1 MMEIP
6 EPITLVFDQAI
17 QMVYSFEPLA
27 AKTVVL
33 VPDVLKAQV
42 GVAADAIGMDVETV
56 SYVFGLLVCYPLG
69 LIMAQIP
76 FGMARHLFSFLLG
89 AFLLQFTLGSQWIHQ
104 LISSLVAYAMIV
116 VLPRKTL
123 KTVLPV
129 FAMLYMTA
137 GHLHRQYVNYLG
149 WDLDFTGC
157 QMVLT
162 MKLYMIAYNLYDG
175 ELLAKGIDN
184 RAAKKCAA
192 YALKDKPNLLE
203 FLGYTFC
210 FSNLLAGP
218 ASEFSVYEQACN
230 GSIFKMKDGS
240 YKRPD
245 NLFATIRPLL
255 ESFVAMGAFLYLG
268 GQFPLLDPTDPQHN
282 TPAIL
287 TATFLQKP
295 FLARYFHAWMGL
307 LGVRQKYYFG
317 WKNAEGAQNV
327 WYAGFDGWDENGK
340 AIGWETS
347 SNVDIIGFEL
357 ASDVQNMSKNWN
369 KKTSF
374 WLTRYVYIR
383 TGGSL
388 LAVYSMSAFWHG
400 FYPGYYIFFLSVP
413 IATLC
418 DRLAKKKI
426 SPYIPPSSSFY
437 PIYCAMG
444 TLATTV
450 TINYMILPFVLLA
463 GSWSIEAYKS
473 FFFFGHVGSIIAF
486 GLLSVLPSPK
496 KDKKKTA

>member
-1 MMEIP
+1 M
-6 EPITLVFDQAI
+6 A
-17 QMVYSFEPLA
+17 
-27 AKTVVL
+27 
-33 VPDVLKAQV
+33 
-42 GVAADAIGMDVETV
+42 VAADAIGMDVETV
-56 SYVFGLLVCYPLG
+56 SYVLGLLVCYPLG
-69 LIMAQIP
+69 IIMAQIP

-89 AFLLQFTLGSQWIHQ
+89 AFLLQFTLGVQWIHQ
-104 LISSLVAYAMIV
+104 LISSLVAYAMILI
-116 VLPRKTL
+116 LPRTTL

-175 ELLAKGIDN
+175 ELLAKGIDD
-184 RAAKKCAA
+184 RAAKKCSA
-192 YALKDKPNLLE
+192 YALKDAPNLLE

-218 ASEFSVYEQACN
+218 ATEFSVYEKAVD
-230 GSIFKMKDGS
+230 GSIFKMKNGTHKTPANS
-240 YKRPD
+240 
-245 NLFATIRPLL
+245 LATIRPLL
-255 ESFVAMGAFLYLG
+255 ESFVALGSFLYLG
-268 GQFPLLDPTDPQHN
+268 SRFPLLDPIDPQRN
-282 TPAIL
+282 TPFIL
-287 TATFLQKP
+287 TESFLTKP
-295 FLARYFHAWMGL
+295 FLVRYFHAWMGL
-307 LGVRQKYYFG
+307 LCVRQKYYFG
-317 WKNAEGAQNV
+317 WKNAEGAQNI
-327 WYAGFDGWDENGK
+327 WYAGFDGWDDNGEPK
-340 AIGWETS
+340 GWETS

-383 TGGSL
+383 TAGSL

-400 FYPGYYIFFLSVP
+400 FYPGYYMFFLSVP
-413 IATLC
+413 LATVC

-426 SPYIPPSSSFY
+426 SPYVPPTSSLY
-437 PIYCAMG
+437 PIYSAFG

-463 GSWSIEAYKS
+463 GSWSYETYKS
-473 FFFFGHVGSIIAF
+473 FYFFGHAGCMAAYC
-486 GLLSVLPSPK
+486 LLSILPSPK
-496 KDKKKTA
+496 MKEKSKTV